1 MNLFYRPKYE
11 SEITQ
16 FLKTLKANNP
26 AIAEGQRQ
34 GRSLLWDKTVDREA
48 AEQFRE
54 ARVAQ
59 QPYVYQSAGE

>member
-16 FLKTLKANNP
+16 FLKGLKANNP

-34 GRSLLWDKTVDREA
+34 GRSLLWDKAVDRDA